1 MSKIRL
7 GKTTDSRTR
16 GKANKLIPADTE
28 NEFINYLLKKGY
40 SSRTAKSY
48 QEDVNR
54 FNTWI
59 KKENT
64 TLEEVRYADVLHY
77 VQSMRN
83 RVDQSTISGAVNSL
97 KHYFNHLMATG
108 ECIENPTGQIEI
120 KGVKKNRVYDVL
132 EPLELEQL
140 YHQFII
146 TPPATKHKLKEVEK
160 QRDAVMLGLFVYQG
174 ITVQELMNL
183 RPEDVKLRQ
192 GIIEIPGGRKSNS
205 RELKLEAVQM
215 LDIQE
220 YLLKTRNEI
229 LSTTSKESE
238 DLFISIG
245 TSNTL
250 YPTMKKFTAT
260 IKNQNPRIKDL
271 HQIRAS
277 VIVKWLKNYNLR
289 QVQYMAGH
297 RFVSS
302 TEKYRLNDLKDLQ
315 EDINKFHPIG

>member
-1 MSKIRL
+1 MSKLRL

-16 GKANKLIPADTE
+16 GKANKPIPATTE
-28 NEFINYLLKKGY
+28 NEFINYLLRKGY

-54 FNTWI
+54 FTAWLSQ
-59 KKENT
+59 EST
-64 TLEEVRYADVLHY
+64 SLEEVRYADVLHY
-77 VQSMRN
+77 VQRMRH

-97 KHYFNHLMATG
+97 RHYFNYHIHQGTLT
-108 ECIENPTGQIEI
+108 ENPTDQIEI

-132 EPLELEQL
+132 DPLELEQL

-146 TPPATKHKLKEVEK
+146 TPPTTQHKLKDLEK
-160 QRDAVMLGLFVYQG
+160 QRDTVMLGLLVYQG
-174 ITVQELMNL
+174 ITVQELMDL
-183 RPEDVKLRQ
+183 RPEDIKLRQ
-192 GIIEIPGGRKSNS
+192 GIIAISGGRKSNS
-205 RELKLEAVQM
+205 RELKLEAVQI

-220 YLLKTRNEI
+220 YLSNTRNDI
-229 LSTTSKESE
+229 LQATNKSSAQ
-238 DLFISIG
+238 LFVSIG
-245 TSNTL
+245 TSATL
-250 YPTMKKFTAT
+250 YPTMKKFIAT
-260 IKNQNPRIKDL
+260 IRGQNPRIKDL

-289 QVQYMAGH
+289 QAQYMAGH

-315 EDINKFHPIG
+315 EDINKFHPTT